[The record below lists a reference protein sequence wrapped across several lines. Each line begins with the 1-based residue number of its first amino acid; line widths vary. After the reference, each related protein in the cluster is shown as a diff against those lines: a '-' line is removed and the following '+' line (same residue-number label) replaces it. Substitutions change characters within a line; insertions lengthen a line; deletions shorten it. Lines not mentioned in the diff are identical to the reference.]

1 MNLFKV
7 EFYKLIK
14 SKKYILFCLALIM
27 LLLAQIYI
35 IYRNA
40 QNETPDIKLKYNEK
54 LLVDYRAKVKD
65 EELSKD
71 IIKDYENKIKK
82 IEQENKELIEE
93 KNNPNYNWIEKLK
106 KKNESLEN
114 ERKNAEISLRLN
126 EAEDINSQIMVN
138 NYLINNNIM
147 PHKLYEIS
155 AYNNMDSVISFVNII
170 FLPLLIVI
178 LTYDLVSGEMQ
189 FSTIKLLATKPVK
202 RSRIILAK
210 FFSAFIVAVVT
221 VLILEL
227 MGFLFIAVF
236 FKTGSPVYPI
246 SAVTE
251 YTVDSLGKV
260 SAAVNSSSLI
270 YAYSY
275 LIRLALLQVLFIFS
289 SVSFTLV
296 ISTLFVNNTISLM
309 VSSVV
314 MLFLNIITFILP
326 QAFLSRIYPY
336 LFTTYVDG
344 AGVVRRS
351 INISLGTVN
360 IGFTTGLFSTLL
372 WGILFISLS
381 CCNFINKDI
390 TA

>member
-106 KKNESLEN
+106 KKNEGLEN

-147 PHKLYEIS
+147 PHKPYEIS

-210 FFSAFIVAVVT
+210 FFSAFIVAAVT

-227 MGFLFIAVF
+227 LGFLFIAVF
-236 FKTGSPVYPI
+236 FKTGSPIYPI
-246 SAVTE
+246 SAGTK
-251 YTVDSLGKV
+251 YTIDSLGKV

-314 MLFLNIITFILP
+314 MLFMSIITSILP